1 MLTEVENFS
10 MTEYASALLKGDALS
25 DAEKNHIADK
35 MHDYTGLS
43 KAYIL
48 QSNLRLYVGRFNKEL
63 LRDSGLTVGR
73 LDSRFT
79 GYDYDEAGEGFE
91 YDPSYDKTIYGPFA
105 AAVNDY
111 IKRELKFDSE
121 LPYEILTGRV
131 GYWPLSSDRYLN
143 VAESLREA
151 MTKNP
156 FLKVW
161 IAQGYYD
168 MATPYFATE
177 NVVSHM
183 FLKKDIRQNLHFTFY
198 PTGHMIYID
207 KPSLAQLKND
217 FSSFMQDALPK

>member
-1 MLTEVENFS
+1 
-10 MTEYASALLKGDALS
+10 
-25 DAEKNHIADK
+25 
-35 MHDYTGLS
+35 
-43 KAYIL
+43 
-48 QSNLRLYVGRFNKEL
+48 VGRFNKEL

-79 GYDYDEAGEGFE
+79 GYDYDEAGEAYE

-105 AAVNDY
+105 AVVNDY
-111 IKRELKFDSE
+111 IKRELKFESE
-121 LPYEILTGRV
+121 LPYEILTARV
-131 GYWPLSSDRYLN
+131 GSWPLSNDRYLN

-177 NVVSHM
+177 NVVAHM
-183 FLKKDIRQNLHFTFY
+183 FLKKDIRQNLYFTFY
-198 PTGHMIYID
+198 EAGHMVYIY

-217 FSSFMQDALPK
+217 FSNFIQQALPKRQ